1 MGSTCISEG
10 GDARIHV
17 CKTLALFGIVVFY
30 LLGVVWGNGGSKPC
44 SAVAEDISM
53 YSRRLKREDV
63 RMKLL
68 GFWLGHS

>member
-17 CKTLALFGIVVFY
+17 CKTLALFGIVAFY

-44 SAVAEDISM
+44 GRYLHVQQKVEDRRCETEVAGVLTWS
-53 YSRRLKREDV
+53 
-63 RMKLL
+63 
-68 GFWLGHS
+68 